1 MGYSVA
7 IDGPAGAGKSTIA
20 RLVAEEKGFIYVD
33 TGALYRALGVHFME
47 QGIDPNEQDEI
58 IAACID
64 VHVDIRHV
72 GGVQQVFLNGRNVT
86 EQLRDEAVGKMAS
99 ATASISQVRQ
109 TLLAVQR
116 NLAKEKD
123 VVMDGRDIGTE
134 ILPYA
139 NVKIFLTASVT
150 VRAARRY
157 EELKKQGITCD
168 IKEIEKDIQARDL
181 QDTKRAVAP
190 LKKAED
196 AILIDSSKMTI
207 PEVVAEI
214 VRYIK

>member
-47 QGIDPNEQDEI
+47 QGIDPNKQEEI
-58 IAACID
+58 VAACAD

-72 GGVQQVFLNGRNVT
+72 DGVQQVFLNGKNVT

-99 ATASISQVRQ
+99 ATASISQVRK

-116 NLAKEKD
+116 NLAEVKD

-134 ILPYA
+134 ILPHA
-139 NVKIFLTASVT
+139 NVKIFLTASVS
-150 VRAARRY
+150 VRATRRY
-157 EELKKQGITCD
+157 EELKKQGIACD
-168 IKEIEKDIQARDL
+168 IKEIEQDIRARDL

-190 LKKAED
+190 LRQAED

-214 VRYIK
+214 VRYIV

>member
-1 MGYSVA
+1 MGYSIA

-20 RLVAEEKGFIYVD
+20 RLVAEKKGFIYVD

-47 QGIDPNEQDEI
+47 QGINPNKQEEI
-58 IAACID
+58 IAACTD

-72 GGVQQVFLNGRNVT
+72 AGAQQVFLNGRNVT

-116 NLAKEKD
+116 NLAEEKD

-134 ILPYA
+134 ILPHA
-139 NVKIFLTASVT
+139 NVKIFLTASVP
-150 VRAARRY
+150 VRANRRY
-157 EELKKQGITCD
+157 EELKRQGIICD
-168 IKEIEKDIQARDL
+168 IKEIEQDIMNRDL
-181 QDTKRAVAP
+181 LDTKRVVAP

-196 AILIDSSKMTI
+196 AIFIDSSKMTI
-207 PEVVAEI
+207 SEVVTEI
-214 VRYIK
+214 VRYTV

>member
-1 MGYSVA
+1 MGFSVA

-20 RLVAEEKGFIYVD
+20 RLVAKEVGFIYVD

-47 QGIDPNEQDEI
+47 QGIDPGKQDEI
-58 IAACID
+58 VAACAD
-64 VHVDIRHV
+64 VHVDIQYV
-72 GGVQQVFLNGRNVT
+72 AGAQQVFLNGRNVT
-86 EQLRDEAVGKMAS
+86 EQLRGEAVGKMAS
-99 ATASISQVRQ
+99 ATASIYQVRQ

-134 ILPYA
+134 ILPHA

-157 EELKKQGITCD
+157 EELKKQGIACD
-168 IKEIEKDIQARDL
+168 IKEIEEDIEARDL

-190 LKKAED
+190 LKQAAD
-196 AILIDSSKMTI
+196 AILIDSSNLTI
-207 PEVVAEI
+207 EQVVAEI
-214 VRYIK
+214 VRYVK

>member
-1 MGYSVA
+1 MGFSVA

-47 QGIDPNEQDEI
+47 QGIDLSKEDEI
-58 IAACID
+58 VAACVG
-64 VHVDIRHV
+64 VHVDIKHV
-72 GGVQQVFLNGRNVT
+72 AGVQQVFLNGKNVT
-86 EQLRDEAVGKMAS
+86 EQLRDEAVGKVAS
-99 ATASISQVRQ
+99 ATASIFQVRQ

-134 ILPYA
+134 ILPDA

-157 EELKKQGITCD
+157 EELKKQGMACD
-168 IKEIEKDIQARDL
+168 INKIEEDIKARDL

-190 LKKAED
+190 LRQAED
-196 AILIDSSKMTI
+196 AILIDSSDLTI
-207 PEVVAEI
+207 EQVVAEI